1 MNINKDASVCRTR
14 RQMLIRTASVVF
26 STGSLAFLPKSVWA
40 SGAPQAASEGWSGQ
54 AVKAAEKILEAC
66 CRHPFTQGLADGT
79 LPKKAFLFYVIQ
91 NVHYLTGY
99 AASLHALAGRVAT
112 MSNLPLEERK
122 RIAKRLHGWAKDTDA
137 VRESLDS
144 VYAAH
149 AAGKRLTDDPLFKT
163 IEPAT
168 LLYINYEALCAKTS
182 HPAVGMA
189 ALLPCF
195 WVYDGLGQAF
205 VKAQKKS
212 RLNKNPFADWI
223 AGYGSPEYSAEVRQA
238 LGIADALAAETDE
251 TVKAEMTSAFLTA
264 CRMELHLMEA
274 AWRGL
279 TWEPVA
285 RPH

>member
-1 MNINKDASVCRTR
+1 
-14 RQMLIRTASVVF
+14 
-26 STGSLAFLPKSVWA
+26 
-40 SGAPQAASEGWSGQ
+40 
-54 AVKAAEKILEAC
+54 
-66 CRHPFTQGLADGT
+66 
-79 LPKKAFLFYVIQ
+79 
-91 NVHYLTGY
+91 
-99 AASLHALAGRVAT
+99 

-149 AAGKRLTDDPLFKT
+149 AAGKHLADDPLFKT

-195 WVYDGLGQAF
+195 WVYDGLGQVF

-212 RLNKNPFADWI
+212 RLQKNPFADWI

-238 LGIADALAAETDE
+238 LGIADELAAETDE
-251 TVKAEMTSAFLTA
+251 AVKAEMTSAFLTA

-285 RPH
+285 IPR

>member
-1 MNINKDASVCRTR
+1 MR
-14 RQMLIRTASVVF
+14 LF
-26 STGSLAFLPKSVWA
+26 
-40 SGAPQAASEGWSGQ
+40 
-54 AVKAAEKILEAC
+54 AV
-66 CRHPFTQGLADGT
+66 LADRCLSAQHQSFSVRGPSHFC
-79 LPKKAFLFYVIQ
+79 PKALGLRERLRPLLKA
-91 NVHYLTGY
+91 G
-99 AASLHALAGRVAT
+99 AARRLKPRKKSLRLAA
-112 MSNLPLEERK
+112 
-122 RIAKRLHGWAKDTDA
+122 IAKRLHGWAKDTDA

-149 AAGKRLTDDPLFKT
+149 AAGKHLADDPLFKT

>member
-1 MNINKDASVCRTR
+1 MNINKEASVCRTR
-14 RQMLIRTASVVF
+14 RQVLISTASIVF
-26 STGSLAFLPKSVWA
+26 STGFLAFLPKSVWA
-40 SGAPQAASEGWSGQ
+40 AGEPQTAPADWSGH
-54 AVKAAEKILEAC
+54 AVRVAEKILEAC

-79 LPKKAFLFYVIQ
+79 LPKKAFLFYVVQ
-91 NVHYLTGY
+91 NVHYLAGY

-285 RPH
+285 MPR

>member
-1 MNINKDASVCRTR
+1 MR
-14 RQMLIRTASVVF
+14 LF
-26 STGSLAFLPKSVWA
+26 
-40 SGAPQAASEGWSGQ
+40 
-54 AVKAAEKILEAC
+54 AV
-66 CRHPFTQGLADGT
+66 LADRCLSAQHQSFSVRGPSHFCPKAFGLRERLRPLLKAGAARRLKPRKKSLRLAAAILSHKVWRT
-79 LPKKAFLFYVIQ
+79 GLCRKKAFLFYVVQ

-195 WVYDGLGQAF
+195 WVYDGLGQVF

>member
-1 MNINKDASVCRTR
+1 
-14 RQMLIRTASVVF
+14 MLFRSTAP
-26 STGSLAFLPKSVWA
+26 AD
-40 SGAPQAASEGWSGQ
+40 WSGH
-54 AVKAAEKILEAC
+54 AVRAAEKILEAC

-79 LPKKAFLFYVIQ
+79 LPKKAFLFYVVQ
-91 NVHYLTGY
+91 NVHYLAGY

-122 RIAKRLHGWAKDTDA
+122 RIAKPLHGWAKDTDA

-149 AAGKRLTDDPLFKT
+149 AAGKHLADDPLFKT

-195 WVYDGLGQAF
+195 WVYDGLGQVF

-212 RLNKNPFADWI
+212 RLQKNPFADWI

-238 LGIADALAAETDE
+238 LGIADELAAETDE
-251 TVKAEMTSAFLTA
+251 AVKAEMTSAFLTA

-285 RPH
+285 MPR

>member
-79 LPKKAFLFYVIQ
+79 LPKKAFLFYVVQ

-168 LLYINYEALCAKTS
+168 LLYLSLI
-182 HPAVGMA
+182 H
-189 ALLPCF
+189 
-195 WVYDGLGQAF
+195 
-205 VKAQKKS
+205 
-212 RLNKNPFADWI
+212 I
-223 AGYGSPEYSAEVRQA
+223 
-238 LGIADALAAETDE
+238 
-251 TVKAEMTSAFLTA
+251 
-264 CRMELHLMEA
+264 
-274 AWRGL
+274 
-279 TWEPVA
+279 
-285 RPH
+285 

>member
-1 MNINKDASVCRTR
+1 MRLEPRKKSLRLAAAILSHKVWRT
-14 RQMLIRTASVVF
+14 
-26 STGSLAFLPKSVWA
+26 
-40 SGAPQAASEGWSGQ
+40 
-54 AVKAAEKILEAC
+54 
-66 CRHPFTQGLADGT
+66 GT
-79 LPKKAFLFYVIQ
+79 LPKKAFLFYVVQ
-91 NVHYLTGY
+91 NVHYLAGY

-122 RIAKRLHGWAKDTDA
+122 RIVKRLHGWAKDTDA

-149 AAGKRLTDDPLFKT
+149 AAGKHLADDPLFKT

-195 WVYDGLGQAF
+195 WVYDGLGQVF

-212 RLNKNPFADWI
+212 RLQKNPFADWI
-223 AGYGSPEYSAEVRQA
+223 AGYGSPEYSAEVRRHSA
-238 LGIADALAAETDE
+238 L
-251 TVKAEMTSAFLTA
+251 
-264 CRMELHLMEA
+264 RMRLLRKRMKQSKQK
-274 AWRGL
+274 
-279 TWEPVA
+279 
-285 RPH
+285 